1 MEVQYLREMR
11 QNYLMIQVEEEQGQ
25 GYEARMM
32 IGNTIEGLL
41 RFRMKKNDGTWK
53 FCYEITSKQPLSRVL
68 EKTAVNASQIRR
80 MLLEIA
86 RTLTRM
92 EDYLLSE
99 EQILMEPDYIYIDPE
114 DYHPFLCLVP
124 GKRGN
129 FPQEFSL
136 FLQFLLEKVNHEDKE
151 AVVLIYGLYRESLKE
166 NYGLDNLLRWVMKEN
181 YPNMEYSGKSE
192 KCETIDDKKIE
203 LWESSASDADS
214 NPSQENYQQESRQN
228 FAVRDKYPQYFYFLP
243 GAAMILAAV
252 GIRFFSG
259 RQNLVRH
266 GYWMAAAG
274 AAMLAGGGLWRVW
287 SRFSD
292 KRKKRAP
299 PSDAASRN
307 SSYYTQFTSI
317 YSQLFHDQTSLRR
330 TSVGSTGNPSISDQN
345 PQMKKS
351 VQPGQWQMV
360 FEEPEDEATEEVFM
374 PCDSGKE
381 EMHTVLLWDQN
392 EAEEKRSLVSLDGE
406 SSIVLS
412 YYPFIIG
419 KQEGVCD
426 YVLDKSTVSR
436 LHVRID
442 EAEEGYRVTDLN
454 STNGTFINGRLLGAN
469 ETMLV
474 HPGDEIGVADLKFQ
488 LK

>member
-274 AAMLAGGGLWRVW
+274 AAMLAGGGLWWVW

-292 KRKKRAP
+292 KRKNGH
-299 PSDAASRN
+299 SLL
-307 SSYYTQFTSI
+307 TQ
-317 YSQLFHDQTSLRR
+317 
-330 TSVGSTGNPSISDQN
+330 
-345 PQMKKS
+345 
-351 VQPGQWQMV
+351 
-360 FEEPEDEATEEVFM
+360 
-374 PCDSGKE
+374 
-381 EMHTVLLWDQN
+381 
-392 EAEEKRSLVSLDGE
+392 
-406 SSIVLS
+406 
-412 YYPFIIG
+412 
-419 KQEGVCD
+419 
-426 YVLDKSTVSR
+426 
-436 LHVRID
+436 
-442 EAEEGYRVTDLN
+442 
-454 STNGTFINGRLLGAN
+454 
-469 ETMLV
+469 
-474 HPGDEIGVADLKFQ
+474 HPGIHHLTPSSHQ
-488 LK
+488 LTASYFMTRHL